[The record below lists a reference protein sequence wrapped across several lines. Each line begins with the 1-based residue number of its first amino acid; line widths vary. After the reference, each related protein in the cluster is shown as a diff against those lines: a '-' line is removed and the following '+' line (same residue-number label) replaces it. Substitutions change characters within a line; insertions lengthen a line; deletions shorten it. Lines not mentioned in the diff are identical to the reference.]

1 MLSFLF
7 QLIGLTDT
15 GDTSWMTEA
24 KYGIFMHYQYRIL
37 LNYSIKTDPILPEM
51 SQMTAEEWNRF
62 VDGFDIKGFTDQ
74 MTEAKIGW
82 VLFCL
87 AVCSK

>member
-51 SQMTAEEWNRF
+51 LWSFWEQCHKLGGNPCA
-62 VDGFDIKGFTDQ
+62 I
-74 MTEAKIGW
+74 
-82 VLFCL
+82 
-87 AVCSK
+87 